1 MQKVLLLIATLFI
14 ILMNTIETNAQSAKD
29 FAEAWEKHHLSNIL
43 PSNARHRDLQKY
55 LAALKE
61 TKGLLGKVGR
71 TNDREAIK
79 PYLYVHA
86 KDGSWQV
93 LHKPSS

>member
-1 MQKVLLLIATLFI
+1 MDLHSAAAYEIMFILKDVIEGQKI
-14 ILMNTIETNAQSAKD
+14 MAKPD
-29 FAEAWEKHHLSNIL
+29 TVQADRAKM
-43 PSNARHRDLQKY
+43 RQG

-86 KDGSWQV
+86 KDGSWKV